1 MRTRRRSTGIILFV
15 LLIVSLFLLGSVMA
29 KGLPKFVYIATPP
42 QGSVYYSFAG
52 IFAKI
57 VDEHSGMSG
66 RVQALAGSSA
76 YIPAI
81 SQGKIEFG
89 INNAND
95 IRLAALGEKPFIK
108 SPNIRIATVMCPLL
122 VGICVRNNSDIKT
135 IQDLKGKRVAAK
147 YPAQLALALNV
158 ETIMASAGMTWED
171 VKEVPVTNS
180 PAGIQALIEGRVD
193 AAAFAIMGA
202 AVKEADATIPGGLR
216 FLPVVDTPEGAKGMA
231 KVWPGSYPSMVK
243 GGAPGTVGIKQDQP
257 MMAYDIVLST
267 GSTIDNDVVYAVV
280 KTLYEH
286 EDAVRKGHN
295 MLARF
300 ARDKMAKPN
309 ATVPYHDGAIKFYKE
324 AGLWSAE
331 MEKVQ
336 QELLKGFAG

>member
-1 MRTRRRSTGIILFV
+1 MSMIKRSTKVFL
-15 LLIVSLFLLGSVMA
+15 LFLPVVFFSLVTGVMA
-29 KGLPKFVYIATPP
+29 KPLPKFIYIATPP
-42 QGSVYYSFAG
+42 QGSIYYSFAG

-57 VDEHSGMSG
+57 LDDYSGMSA

-81 SQGKIEFG
+81 SEGKIELG

-95 IRLAALGEKPFIK
+95 LRLAAHGEKPFIK
-108 SPNIRIATVMCPLL
+108 SPNIRVATVMCPLL

-135 IQDLKGKRVAAK
+135 LKDLKGKKVAAK
-147 YPAQLALALNV
+147 YPAQLAIALNV
-158 ETIMASAGMTWED
+158 ETMIASAGMTWAD

-216 FLPVVDTPEGAKGMA
+216 FLAVVDTPEGASSMA
-231 KVWPGSYPSMVK
+231 RVWPGSYPFMVK
-243 GGAPGTVGIKQDQP
+243 AGAPGTVGIKQDQP

-267 GSTIDNDVVYAVV
+267 GTKISDDVVYAVT

-286 EDAVRKGHN
+286 ADAIQKGHN
-295 MLARF
+295 MLERF
-300 ARDKMAKPN
+300 SKDKMAKTN

-324 AGLWSAE
+324 VGLWSAD
-331 MEKVQ
+331 MDKVQ
-336 QELLKGFAG
+336 AKLLKGIPQ